1 MTEHDHYTAPLEFE
15 HYDVHGF
22 TGRKFRDLYGARCSI
37 LESSL
42 ASAPAIWL
50 GCDEGRL
57 LGDGPP
63 WPDKPRQ
70 LLAWMHLTQA
80 QVRGLLPLL
89 QHFVEHGCL
98 PEVSDD

>member
-37 LESSL
+37 QESSL

-50 GCDEGRL
+50 GCDEG
-57 LGDGPP
+57 
-63 WPDKPRQ
+63 RQ

-98 PEVSDD
+98 PEVSHD